1 MISYPDELQTSFSL
15 EVIGGVSNGILSSV
29 SELIVINIKLS
40 LSIYIL
46 QLSDIVPKFSN
57 PI

>member
-15 EVIGGVSNGILSSV
+15 EVIGGGSNGIRSSV
-29 SELIVINIKLS
+29 SELIIIIIKLS